1 MAVLRLSP
9 PFLLLLI
16 ALTTLLLTPVFS
28 LDCKS
33 EKFTNKKMYS
43 NCTNLPTLNATLHY
57 TFSPKNSTLSVAFT
71 APPASPDGWVAWAIN
86 PTGTGMAGCQSFI
99 AFKDS
104 KGSMVVKT
112 YNISSY
118 ASIVEG
124 KILFDVVDSSAE
136 FSNGVMTIF
145 ATVKLPESLMG
156 EINHLWQVGSSVKN
170 GAPVKHAFLPDNLK
184 AMSKL
189 QLDAK
194 ASNVTTGGSNSTASG
209 SNSTATGSSTANSPS
224 VAPSNNSAS
233 SNGGIYGIV
242 MFVACLFALF

>member
-9 PFLLLLI
+9 PFLLLII
-16 ALTTLLLTPVFS
+16 ALMTLLLTPVLS

-43 NCTNLPTLNATLHY
+43 NCTNLPTLNSTLHY
-57 TFSPKNSTLSVAFT
+57 TFSSENSTLSVAFT
-71 APPASPDGWVAWAIN
+71 APPASSDGWVAWAIN

-118 ASIVEG
+118 ASIVQG
-124 KILFDVVDSSAE
+124 KIAFDVVDSSAE

-145 ATVKLPESLMG
+145 ASVKLPETLMG
-156 EINHLWQVGSSVKN
+156 EFNHLWQVGSSVKN
-170 GAPVKHAFLPDNLK
+170 GVPVKHAFLPDNLK
-184 AMSKL
+184 AMAKL
-189 QLDAK
+189 QLDVK
-194 ASNVTTGGSNSTASG
+194 ASNVTTGGSNV
-209 SNSTATGSSTANSPS
+209 TATGSSAANSPTT
-224 VAPSNNSAS
+224 APNNNSAS
-233 SNGGIYGIV
+233 GNGGIHGIII
-242 MFVACLFALF
+242 FVACLFALF